1 MRSERAGKKGRKWG
15 CFFPLLILSLRRSHN
30 LIAWNRLSGPGL
42 FPTHKL
48 GDQVCAHIH
57 LLFKFIF
64 CLKKEFIYHM
74 HVIKSVESIKHSHPI
89 RYHYRPLL
97 DLLKHPPPSITQMS
111 KRGSVSV
118 HSNNWSVWPVT
129 IITFRLENTSRETG
143 EEKITGD
150 SLD

>member
-1 MRSERAGKKGRKWG
+1 MRLFFSPAHTLSASFTQSDRLEQAIRPRAFPFSSGKALGKRV
-15 CFFPLLILSLRRSHN
+15 HTN
-30 LIAWNRLSGPGL
+30 LGTRFVP
-42 FPTHKL
+42 
-48 GDQVCAHIH
+48 HIH

-129 IITFRLENTSRETG
+129 IITFRLENTSRGTG